1 MKRSPSKS
9 PTKHSPKTVQQG
21 RLASFM
27 PTQDLMSRAR
37 TIKITEHHRVEP
49 TKLKSALKKTGA
61 LTGNNGISS
70 LDNTANNIE
79 KIGS

>member
-9 PTKHSPKTVQQG
+9 PTKHSPKVAQQG
-21 RLASFM
+21 KLASFM
-27 PTQDLMSRAR
+27 PTQDLMSIAR

-49 TKLKSALKKTGA
+49 STLKSALRKSG
-61 LTGNNGISS
+61 GVNGLAS
-70 LDNTANNIE
+70 LEAAANNLE